1 MKSFVSSLAL
11 LALLGCGG
19 GSSSSLGAQFTQ
31 SGTPAAPRL
40 IKLVQKSKSNA
51 RVVVQAVIYGP
62 DTTLDMYSFAFDVKI
77 GDPSVVKF
85 VDGSAVAG
93 TALTV
98 FAGQSIQA
106 VAGLGTLPGGG
117 TDNSRVVVGVTKLGG
132 GLGNGVAGNSAAI
145 VSLSFQVL
153 KQGTTT
159 LQLSGAPSPVV
170 LDHNGAA
177 IGSITFDSAT
187 ASMKGVSTGGGGY

>member
-1 MKSFVSSLAL
+1 MKSTLASLAL
-11 LALLGCGG
+11 LSLLGCGG

-31 SGTPAAPRL
+31 SSTPTAPRL

-51 RVVVQAVIYGP
+51 RVVVNATIYGP

-85 VDGSAVAG
+85 VAGSALAG
-93 TALTV
+93 NALTP
-98 FAGQSIQA
+98 FAGQSIQV

-132 GLGNGVAGNSAAI
+132 GAGNGISGNSAAI

-159 LQLSGAPSPVV
+159 LQLTGAPNPVV
-170 LDHNGAA
+170 LDHNGAV
-177 IGSITFDSAT
+177 IGSITFDTAT
-187 ASMKGVSTGGGGY
+187 ASMKGVSSGGGY